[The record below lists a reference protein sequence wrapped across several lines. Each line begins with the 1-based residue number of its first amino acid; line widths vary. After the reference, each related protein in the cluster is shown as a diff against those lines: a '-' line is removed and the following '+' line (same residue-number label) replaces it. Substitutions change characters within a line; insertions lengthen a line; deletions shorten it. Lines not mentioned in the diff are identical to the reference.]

1 MGGNNNIS
9 RRLFLGGMA
18 TAGLSAGLIAR
29 IQTVY
34 AQNFTGQ
41 LSLLCD
47 AAKRA
52 ALQKAVDKF
61 AALNP
66 GLEIRLNAAS
76 VDQLMATVR
85 MQYTSGTAPDIVPVW
100 PGSGVP
106 LSVHQVAPGG
116 FLADLSGQPIA
127 KMVPEF
133 AKDVIEVDG
142 KLYWY
147 ANQPSV
153 IGGITNMRVIQKAGI
168 KQPKTWTEFLD
179 ACQKL
184 KDQGIIPIALGNA
197 TQWITQLISYALVA
211 TTVFADNPAF
221 PEDMKAGKATFV
233 GSGWEEALGK
243 YVELNKR
250 GFFNDNPSGTSFEE
264 SQQLVASEQ
273 AAMAIHTAG
282 TMAGMIKTAGHREF
296 EMWPIPARDDPE
308 QTRVPVGITNG
319 YGVFNGSKNKDAA
332 IAFLNFMNEP
342 EIQRDWADVTLVPVF
357 GMPPEM
363 TDPVYVGIMSY
374 VNAGKGALYMDNKWP
389 NPRVQEAHFVGIPD
403 LLDGRATI
411 QDVLGRMDAAYKS

>member
-1 MGGNNNIS
+1 MGGTNNIS

-18 TAGLSAGLIAR
+18 TAGLSAGLLAR
-29 IQTVY
+29 IDAVY

-41 LSLLCD
+41 LNLLCD

-52 ALQKAVDKF
+52 ALQSACDKF

-66 GLEIRLNAAS
+66 GLDVRLNAAS

-116 FLADLSGQPIA
+116 FLADLSDQPIA
-127 KMVPEF
+127 AAVPAF
-133 AKDVIEVDG
+133 AEDVIKVDG

-153 IGGITNMRVIQKAGI
+153 IGGITNMRVIQKAGVS
-168 KQPKTWTEFLD
+168 QPKTWPEFLD
-179 ACQKL
+179 MCQKL
-184 KDQGIIPIALGNA
+184 KDQGITPIALGNG
-197 TQWITQLISYALVA
+197 TQWITQLITYALVA
-211 TTVFADNPAF
+211 TTVFTENPRF
-221 PEDMKAGKATFV
+221 PEDMKEGKATFT
-233 GSGWEEALGK
+233 GSGWEEALTK
-243 YVELNKR
+243 YMELKDR

-282 TMAGMIKTAGHREF
+282 TMAGMIKAAGHREF
-296 EMWPIPARDDPE
+296 EMWPIPGGDTAE
-308 QTRVPVGITNG
+308 KTQVPVGITNG
-319 YGVFNGSKNKDAA
+319 YGVFEGSKNKAA
-332 IAFLNFMNEP
+332 AVAFLNFMHEP
-342 EIQRDWADVTLVPVF
+342 EIQKDWATTTLVPVF
-357 GMPPEM
+357 GMPAEL
-363 TDPVYVGIMSY
+363 TDPVYVEIMSY

-389 NPRVQEAHFVGIPD
+389 NPRVQEAHFVGIHD
-403 LLDGRATI
+403 LFSGSATI
-411 QDVLGRMDAAYKS
+411 KDVLGRMDAAYKS